1 MAMVVN
7 HNIPALVTYN
17 TVNRTSSALEK
28 SIQKLSTGLRINS
41 AADDAAGLAI
51 SEKMRAQIQGL
62 DRAIA
67 NSQDGISMIQTAE
80 GALSETHSI
89 LQRMRELSVQAAN
102 DTLTQE
108 DRGYIQLEIDQLR
121 EEITRIGN
129 TTQFNK
135 KKLLDGSAAVLW
147 SSGDSYTQALV
158 KGGLRTIDQF
168 GQKNAAEGNY
178 KITLTAKSGNGEVQK
193 TDILKIKHEK
203 SQTFNLVGADSTT
216 ATGAVNAAGVKFVTS
231 VVGTNLLSAES
242 ANTYNYAVSGGPPT
256 IAALTN
262 MLASTD
268 NIMQGSITGMV
279 NSATFGGAS
288 ILAEVVGVGTT
299 SSYKITANIVSLDGT
314 SRTVEKIF
322 SGTTGTVH
330 QLKDLD
336 ADLDGVTF
344 TGGTETNASMGA
356 QLAYGSRGHGGVQ
369 DGATARVNIQASAS
383 GLPVGGYYFN
393 LSDAVAG
400 KTVDYIVYGKDAATG
415 KLTNS
420 KISVT
425 YGADFHGANKSTPDT
440 GFANTVDMRVAQLS
454 ADDSTLTWGLIGDKA
469 NERVKLRDIDK
480 FWNSEGRFL
489 LEDPQTITITQGDG
503 KQSQITLYANDTV
516 GQLIEKL
523 NVAIASGIGQGQYTN
538 DQKFAQRGTGAPNS
552 ALAAEGTIVI
562 NSAVTGTAGKLNF
575 AGDEDLLKALS
586 LNTIKDAT
594 ESDYDVTIADAHSG
608 NILLDGVQVTGNKLI
623 GLVHENIDVLFDS
636 MLGITATMQP
646 NGYFQY
652 NYDNATAGGQKSS
665 DLYLHLAD
673 NTTVFQ
679 IGANEGEDMGIN
691 IGDMRSTALGLN
703 GVLVTDRASAARS
716 ITIID
721 NAIDKVSTQRAKLG
735 AYQNRLEHTIA
746 NLSTANENLTAAE
759 SRIRDTD
766 MAKEMLN
773 FTKLQIMLQAGT
785 SMLAQ
790 ANALPQNVLTLI
802 R

>member
-102 DTLTQE
+102 DTLTQQ
-108 DRGYIQLEIDQLR
+108 DRAYIQLEIDQLR
-121 EEITRIGN
+121 EEVTRIGN

-193 TDILKIKHEK
+193 TDIFKVKHEK
-203 SQTFNLVGADSTT
+203 SQTFELRAGAT
-216 ATGAVNAAGVKFVTS
+216 AANGDKLVTS
-231 VVGTNLLSAES
+231 VVGTNLLSATNS
-242 ANTYNYAVSGGPPT
+242 AINYSVVGNLATVPGYSTMVVQTSNT
-256 IAALTN
+256 
-262 MLASTD
+262 
-268 NIMQGSITGMV
+268 MQGVMTGF
-279 NSATFGGAS
+279 NPTNPILGGVS
-288 ILAEVVGVGTT
+288 ILAEVVGVGAT
-299 SSYKITANIVSLDGT
+299 SSYKVTVNIVSVDGT
-314 SRTVEKIF
+314 TRTVEKIF
-322 SGTTGTVH
+322 SGPTGTVH

-336 ADLDGVTF
+336 AELNNFTF
-344 TGGTETNASMGA
+344 TGGTEIDADMGA
-356 QLAYGSRGHGGVQ
+356 QQAYMFRGV
-369 DGATARVNIQASAS
+369 GAANHTARVDIQASVS
-383 GLPVGGYYFN
+383 GVVGTAYSFH

-400 KTVDYIVYGKDAATG
+400 KTVDYIVYGQDTATG

-425 YGADFHGANKSTPDT
+425 YGSDFTGAA
-440 GFANTVDMRVAQLS
+440 FAATTANPAANLS
-454 ADDSTLTWGLIGDKA
+454 ADNSTLTWGLIGDEA
-469 NERVKLRDIDK
+469 SVHTKLRDIDK

-523 NVAIASGIGQGQYTN
+523 NVAISTGIGQGQYTN

-552 ALAAEGTIVI
+552 ALSTEGTIVI
-562 NSAVTGTAGKLNF
+562 SSAVTGAAGKLNF

-586 LNTIKDAT
+586 LNTIKAAT

-636 MLGITATMQP
+636 MLGITATMQS

-652 NYDNATAGGQKSS
+652 NYDSNGGGQKSA

>member
-102 DTLTQE
+102 DTLTQQ
-108 DRGYIQLEIDQLR
+108 DRAYIQLEIDQLR
-121 EEITRIGN
+121 EEVTRIGN

-193 TDILKIKHEK
+193 TDIFKIKHER
-203 SQTFNLVGADSTT
+203 SETFTLAVGATVGGT
-216 ATGAVNAAGVKFVTS
+216 KLVTS
-231 VVGTNLLSAES
+231 VVGTNLVGGSYSVAGV
-242 ANTYNYAVSGGPPT
+242 AAAAGAVPT
-256 IAALTN
+256 EVAINGTITAAL
-262 MLASTD
+262 
-268 NIMQGSITGMV
+268 
-279 NSATFGGAS
+279 GGAS
-288 ILAEVVGVGTT
+288 TNANLGGASVLVETVASGAANGTGVAG
-299 SSYKITANIVSLDGT
+299 SAYKVTANIVSVDGT

-322 SGTTGTVH
+322 TGSAANYN
-330 QLKDLD
+330 LGDLD
-336 ADLDGVTF
+336 ATLTNVTLAAAA
-344 TGGTETNASMGA
+344 TDVVGSQRAYTLRGAVANATRA
-356 QLAYGSRGHGGVQ
+356 VAITAPN
-369 DGATARVNIQASAS
+369 ATAGAVVAGIPQN
-383 GLPVGGYYFN
+383 YN
-393 LSDAVAG
+393 LSDNVAG
-400 KTVDYIVYGKDAATG
+400 KTVDYIVYSKDAATG
-415 KLTNS
+415 GITNS
-420 KISVT
+420 RISVT
-425 YGADFHGANKSTPDT
+425 YGSDFTGATLASNAIVTNYAAGS
-440 GFANTVDMRVAQLS
+440 
-454 ADDSTLTWGLIGDKA
+454 STLVWGLIGDEADK
-469 NERVKLRDIDK
+469 NTKLRDIDK

-503 KQSQITLYANDTV
+503 KKTEITLYANDTV
-516 GQLIEKL
+516 EQLVEKL

-538 DQKFAQRGTGAPNS
+538 DQKFAQLGNGAPKS
-552 ALAAEGTIVI
+552 ALSTDGTIVI
-562 NSAVTGTAGKLNF
+562 SSVVTGTAGKLNF

-586 LNTIKDAT
+586 LNVIKAAT

-636 MLGITATMQP
+636 MLGITATMQ
-646 NGYFQY
+646 NTGYFQY
-652 NYDNATAGGQKSS
+652 NYDIANGQKSS